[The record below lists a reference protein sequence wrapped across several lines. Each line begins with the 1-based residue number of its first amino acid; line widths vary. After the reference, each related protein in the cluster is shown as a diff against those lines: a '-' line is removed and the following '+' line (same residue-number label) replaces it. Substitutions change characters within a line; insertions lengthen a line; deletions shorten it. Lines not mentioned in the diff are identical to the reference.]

1 MKFREQRQCVL
12 TLDVRGLVKAHTDRI
27 PLTHMNTGATW
38 PFAHER
44 GADTF
49 CTIEGYQR
57 RRAVER
63 TVQREVRDIRN
74 FVLKVEELGGGEP
87 PLTVWQK

>member
-1 MKFREQRQCVL
+1 LLSGLINGVNDRMKFREQWQCVL

-27 PLTHMNTGATW
+27 LLTHMNTGATR

-49 CTIEGYQR
+49 CTIRHGD
-57 RRAVER
+57 AH
-63 TVQREVRDIRN
+63 
-74 FVLKVEELGGGEP
+74 EEKDSSLSVP
-87 PLTVWQK
+87 QLSTS